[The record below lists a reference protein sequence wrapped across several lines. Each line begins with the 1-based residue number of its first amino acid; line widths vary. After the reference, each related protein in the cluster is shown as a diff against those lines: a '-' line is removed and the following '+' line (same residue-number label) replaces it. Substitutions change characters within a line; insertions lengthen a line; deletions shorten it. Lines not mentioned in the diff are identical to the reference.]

1 MQDRGPCPFYLSR
14 DMATEADIIFMPYQ
28 YVLDGRTRVSLTS
41 VNWEKSVVI
50 FDEAHNVEVRTAG
63 WCPCFTLAELCMWL
77 RAQEGLVCMADLMG
91 VCCRI
96 PVASQPPSIYL
107 QTYWQIAS
115 ERWKRLSSWPPLS
128 ERPARGAAMMVWGF
142 ECALLSLLMG
152 EVVGQIEA
160 L

>member
-63 WCPCFTLAELCMWL
+63 WSWL
-77 RAQEGLVCMADLMG
+77 SWVCG
-91 VCCRI
+91 
-96 PVASQPPSIYL
+96 
-107 QTYWQIAS
+107 
-115 ERWKRLSSWPPLS
+115 
-128 ERPARGAAMMVWGF
+128 
-142 ECALLSLLMG
+142 
-152 EVVGQIEA
+152 
-160 L
+160 